1 MEAVVARVP
10 EGQAPPRRARV
21 DLGDAAHMAFRLEAH
36 RKLEMQLL
44 QGGKLVKAVVATPH
58 VTPAALTTTKNGKKR
73 RR

>member
-1 MEAVVARVP
+1 
-10 EGQAPPRRARV
+10 V
-21 DLGDAAHMAFRLEAH
+21 DLGDAAHKAFRLEAH

-58 VTPAALTTTKNGKKR
+58 ATPAAHTKNGKKR